1 MFAMDHEDGIFVSK
15 DRFFQQGLRIIRQE
29 REMQDGW
36 EAERTAHVE
45 ILEAERE
52 VSQDIGLLKSNIKR
66 EELKK
71 ELFTYLNGLE

>member
-45 ILEAERE
+45 ILEAKRE
-52 VSQDIGLLKSNIKR
+52 VS
-66 EELKK
+66 
-71 ELFTYLNGLE
+71 

>member
-1 MFAMDHEDGIFVSK
+1 MNHEDGIFVLK
-15 DRFFQQGLRIIRQE
+15 DRFFQQELRIIRQE
-29 REMQDGW
+29 REMQEEW

-52 VSQDIGLLKSNIKR
+52 VSQDIGLLEGKIKR

>member
-1 MFAMDHEDGIFVSK
+1 M
-15 DRFFQQGLRIIRQE
+15 QE
-29 REMQDGW
+29 EW

-52 VSQDIGLLKSNIKR
+52 VSQDIGLLEGKIKR

-71 ELFTYLNGLE
+71 ELFTYLNDLE